1 MQNIENVSKEK
12 AGHINYFLTHNIS
25 RHKDNDAHD
34 DGTQPVETNGSIA
47 LSVYKRKQDVI
58 IELFL
63 KIPYPKYYTHFCG
76 CILASRGF

>member
-1 MQNIENVSKEK
+1 MLNLENVSQEK

-34 DGTQPVETNGSIA
+34 NGTQPVETNGSIA
-47 LSVYKRKQDVI
+47 LSVKERQQDII

-63 KIPYPKYYTHFCG
+63 KILYPKYYTHCWG
-76 CILASRGF
+76 YILPSRGF